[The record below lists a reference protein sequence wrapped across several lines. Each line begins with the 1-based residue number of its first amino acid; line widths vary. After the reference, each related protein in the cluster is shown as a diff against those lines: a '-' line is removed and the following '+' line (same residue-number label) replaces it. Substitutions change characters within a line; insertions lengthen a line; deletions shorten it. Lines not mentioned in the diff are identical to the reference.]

1 MEKIKKS
8 LSSIMLSCT
17 CNIVLAGIGFYLL
30 YLLFGY
36 INDNWNPI
44 SASIISF
51 MNLFIPL
58 KNFLF
63 AHLGKIFVGWLI
75 TALWIGCV
83 TYKME
88 QNGIEESSILN
99 FILFLLFPIG
109 SIVFFMIPF
118 ALGWEWFPV
127 NVFSILA
134 SIVLLVFFIGVICI
148 FFGLDTGDQPEN
160 VESTDIDAP
169 EQLELFDKK

>member
-1 MEKIKKS
+1 MEKVKKS

-17 CNIVLAGIGFYLL
+17 FNIVLTGVVFYLL
-30 YLLFGY
+30 YLLLGY
-36 INDNWNPI
+36 ISDNWNTI
-44 SASIISF
+44 STSIISF

-63 AHLGKIFVGWLI
+63 AHLGKIFIGWSI
-75 TALWIGCV
+75 FALWLLCV
-83 TYKME
+83 CVKME
-88 QNGIEESSILN
+88 ENEIKESGIIN
-99 FILFLLFPIG
+99 FIGFLMLPIG